1 MNGSFLEFIK
11 EHKFTIIL
19 VLIGLILSIL
29 FFTIGFWK
37 TILLML
43 ILALCFF
50 VGFLLDKG
58 GLEGLKEF
66 FNKLFTKNNKTV

>member
-58 GLEGLKEF
+58 GLEGLKGF
-66 FNKLFTKNNKTV
+66 FNKLFSNNKTV

>member
-58 GLEGLKEF
+58 GLEELKDF
-66 FNKLFTKNNKTV
+66 FNKLFSNNKTV

>member
-29 FFTIGFWK
+29 FSSQETKVVSRFSMKISAK
-37 TILLML
+37 SPP
-43 ILALCFF
+43 
-50 VGFLLDKG
+50 LDKA
-58 GLEGLKEF
+58 
-66 FNKLFTKNNKTV
+66 

>member
-58 GLEGLKEF
+58 GLEGLKDF